1 MIECRTLKAS
11 LYSKITGLTDS
22 LSDSKLSLCRP
33 AKRCLIELENWL
45 ESLFPKVMTNGPRRL
60 RIKNLP

>member
-33 AKRCLIELENWL
+33 AKRCLIELESWL
-45 ESLFPKVMTNGPRRL
+45 ESLFPK
-60 RIKNLP
+60 